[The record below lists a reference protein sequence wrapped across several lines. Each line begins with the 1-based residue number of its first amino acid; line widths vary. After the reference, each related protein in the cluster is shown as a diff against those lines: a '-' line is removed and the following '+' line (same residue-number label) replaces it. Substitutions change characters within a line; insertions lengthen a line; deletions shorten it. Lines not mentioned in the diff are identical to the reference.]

1 MTAGALMIVL
11 IAGGGLGLALVIL
24 AAFYL
29 LSSRRRLGPSAAR
42 DLRGSDPELARAMSD
57 VRADIERGQRGF

>member
-1 MTAGALMIVL
+1 MTAGGLMIVL

-29 LSSRRRLGPSAAR
+29 LSSRRRLNASAR
-42 DLRGSDPELARAMSD
+42 DLNASDPEIAQALTKIQ
-57 VRADIERGQRGF
+57 ADIERGQRGF

>member
-1 MTAGALMIVL
+1 MTAGGLMIVL

-29 LSSRRRLGPSAAR
+29 LSSRRRLNASSR
-42 DLRGSDPELARAMSD
+42 DLSGSNPEIAQALTKIQ
-57 VRADIERGQRGF
+57 ADIERGQRGL